1 MANKKIT
8 DLPSISGPLKGTDLW
23 EVAIDDGGSFSS
35 HQTTG
40 DELKSLLSLGG
51 DQYTF
56 VKADGN
62 SSIENG
68 KQFETG
74 YNTAIDKLINTETPQ
89 TLILA
94 PGTYMLNQN
103 FNIVDGLSIVSLT
116 GERDVRIDM
125 DGYIFMI
132 KDGNTKLKGLS
143 LTASGNVFYD
153 GYGTYNCIIDNCSIN
168 AFIALNQNI
177 PFYGIIKNSEL
188 SGIHAPFSGILKN
201 ISYCGIVYTDSD
213 TGFGLFLMPYLDGVN
228 LADSF
233 YCNDVYDI
241 IFEPTILNCNG
252 RFFDQVN
259 PSTIITNGTFKNI
272 TNFSMSLCKISGD
285 TLLENCV
292 GNTRVFEEIKF
303 SGYAGFVNLKVINCH
318 QKDNDGGFF
327 IYSNKQTYSSINIE
341 FRDCTAYGN
350 AFNFHYFDTT
360 FDLYNV
366 SVENCVTTETSSHNF
381 GHIIESDAY
390 ITINDI
396 TFKDCKANA
405 VDCFNTSTN
414 MNGDLTVVNQNFIN
428 CTAGDQSFLYFNG
441 QQVFTANIGNTTFEN
456 CTAGSSSFISLEEV
470 FESLINDNTIK
481 NCTGIDRCF
490 ISAFVSSGTLVLNNN
505 KEVYIDNCK
514 AGERSFFYVE
524 SSSGST
530 ANLNGSG
537 KISNCTATDFSF
549 CSAYD
554 AIGFGNHSI
563 TINMSMENCTAQ
575 NFSFGSINNTFG
587 SCYIDH
593 GTGNKYT
600 NCIAGSASFMGY
612 LDSLLRNCRAQADS
626 FGTVWMNTNMYGGAS
641 GTFENCYGTQYCF
654 GGSSDVYLNYPTAF
668 GTFKYCTGEYGCFG
682 SYNFDS
688 GSSSDYTTA
697 AGAFLWCA
705 GSEPFGTLFSGSL
718 QGGGQLFWS
727 KTNGAVGNVSWA
739 NEKYNN

>member
-8 DLPSISGPLKGTDLW
+8 QLPSISGPLKGTDLW
-23 EVAIDDGGSFSS
+23 EVSIDDGGSFSS
-35 HQTTG
+35 HKTTG
-40 DELKSLLSLGG
+40 DELKALLSLGG

-62 SSIENG
+62 SPSVNG
-68 KQFETG
+68 QQFLEG
-74 YNTAIDKLINTETPQ
+74 YNTAIDKLNNTGTPQ

-94 PGTYMLNQN
+94 PGTYMLSQD

-143 LTASGNVFYD
+143 LTASGNVYYD
-153 GYGTYNCIIDNCSIN
+153 AYGTYNCIIDNCSIN
-168 AFIALNQNI
+168 AFIAWTQNI
-177 PFYGIIKNSEL
+177 PFYGIINNSEL
-188 SGIHAPFSGILKN
+188 SGIYAPFSGEIKD
-201 ISYCGIVYTDSD
+201 STAFIVYTDQS
-213 TGFGLFLMPYLDGVN
+213 TVYGLYLTPYLDGVN
-228 LADSF
+228 VGAGF
-233 YCNDVYDI
+233 YCDGNYDI
-241 IFEPTILNCNG
+241 TFQPTILNCNG
-252 RFFDQVN
+252 RFFDQTSGN
-259 PSTIITNGTFKNI
+259 TFIEDGTFKNI
-272 TNFSMSLCKISGD
+272 TNFSMSNCRVFGN
-285 TLLENCV
+285 TLLENCT
-292 GNTRVFEEIKF
+292 GYQRVFENIAF
-303 SGYAGFVNLKVINCH
+303 YHVVGFVDLKVINCH

-360 FDLYNV
+360 FDSYNV
-366 SVENCVTTETSSHNF
+366 LVENCVTTETSSHNF
-381 GHIIESDAY
+381 GHIIESNAY
-390 ITINDI
+390 ITVNDI

-414 MNGDLTVVNQNFIN
+414 MTGDLVAENQHFIN
-428 CTAGDQSFLYFNG
+428 CKAEDQSFLYFNG
-441 QQVFTANIGNTTFEN
+441 QQVFKANIANNTFEN
-456 CTAGSSSFISLEEV
+456 CTAGYSSFISLEEV
-470 FESLINDNTIK
+470 FESLINEINIK
-481 NCTGIDRCF
+481 NCTGIGRCF
-490 ISAFVSSGTLVLNNN
+490 ISAFVSSGNLVLNNN
-505 KEVYIDNCK
+505 KPVYIDNCK
-514 AGERSFFYVE
+514 AGVQSFIYVE

-530 ANLNGSG
+530 ANLNGNG

-600 NCIAGSASFMGY
+600 NCIAESASFMGF
-612 LDSLLRNCRAQADS
+612 LNSLLRNCRAQSDS
-626 FGTVWMNTNMYGGAS
+626 FGTVWMNTNMNGGAS

-654 GGSSDVYLNYPTAF
+654 GGSSNIYFNTPSAY
-668 GTFKYCTGEYGCFG
+668 GIFKYCTGEYGCFG
-682 SYNFDS
+682 SYFFDP

-697 AGAFLWCA
+697 AGTFLWCS
-705 GSEPFGTLFSGSL
+705 GSQPFGTLFSGL
-718 QGGGQLFWS
+718 LNGGGTLGWS
-727 KTNGAVGNVSWA
+727 KTNNA
-739 NEKYNN
+739 YNNVIWSNDYFNK